1 MKDLAIAIEK
11 ILSDADALIR
21 RRIKALGIE
30 APHVILALAG
40 LHQCPP
46 GVLDPA
52 AGPRSRLG
60 LAVCFFGGLGPTPS
74 PLVCYL
80 PLRASRRPSSVNAAL
95 RSSSL
100 PLVPSRT
107 THPHS
112 TARSTVARNSPR
124 PRNVAHCIGC
134 PSVTSYSL

>member
-60 LAVCFFGGLGPTPS
+60 LAVLLFRRPWSHPFTIGLLS
-74 PLVCYL
+74 

-95 RSSSL
+95 RSSGL
-100 PLVPSRT
+100 PLVPSRM
-107 THPHS
+107 THPRS
-112 TARSTVARNSPR
+112 TARSMVARNSPI

-134 PSVTSYSL
+134 PSVASYSL

>member
-40 LHQCPP
+40 LRRCPP

-60 LAVCFFGGLGPTPS
+60 LAVCFFGGRLSAVSDRLNPHM
-74 PLVCYL
+74 PLLEGGIVGRSNSAVDCL
-80 PLRASRRPSSVNAAL
+80 SR
-95 RSSSL
+95 
-100 PLVPSRT
+100 
-107 THPHS
+107 
-112 TARSTVARNSPR
+112 
-124 PRNVAHCIGC
+124 
-134 PSVTSYSL
+134 Y